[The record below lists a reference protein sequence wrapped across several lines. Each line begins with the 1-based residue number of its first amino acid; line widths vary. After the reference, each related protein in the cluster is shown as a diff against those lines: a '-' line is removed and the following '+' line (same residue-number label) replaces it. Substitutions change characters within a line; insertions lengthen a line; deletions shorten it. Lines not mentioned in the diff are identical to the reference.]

1 MPQTL
6 QDNGTPGS
14 AGRVGGRAV
23 RAPSMSGLRHA
34 GSPFPSRLCSPRGGF
49 PPLGSPLRQGS
60 LPPGA
65 RTALGRGPASSPSDL
80 HQRLTP
86 GQDFLGATSRP
97 GSACR
102 DPREARGR
110 QLQLSSCSGP
120 KPWTRTGPCSG
131 HAVHATA
138 EPGPGD
144 RLRDFLPDPV
154 SSGRSQHRVAPG
166 TVTARRFS
174 RGPYPWPSTRSGA
187 PRFSSLVP
195 CSLAPVTV
203 AFSRALGT
211 PGASRPRASAPPPPL
226 PGRGHGAAVPFRS
239 PTVARS

>member
-14 AGRVGGRAV
+14 AGWAGGLCVHQART
-23 RAPSMSGLRHA
+23 SGLRHA
-34 GSPFPSRLCSPRGGF
+34 GSPLPSRLCSPRGGF

-65 RTALGRGPASSPSDL
+65 RTALSRGPASSPSDL

-97 GSACR
+97 GSACH

-166 TVTARRFS
+166 TVTAHRFS
-174 RGPYPWPSTRSGA
+174 RGPPRSRQPLASLASSLARSLPSRWPSRGPSA
-187 PRFSSLVP
+187 RQ
-195 CSLAPVTV
+195 
-203 AFSRALGT
+203 
-211 PGASRPRASAPPPPL
+211 APPARGPL
-226 PGRGHGAAVPFRS
+226 PRHPLCPDVATEPRS
-239 PTVARS
+239 RSARLP

>member
-1 MPQTL
+1 M
-6 QDNGTPGS
+6 
-14 AGRVGGRAV
+14 
-23 RAPSMSGLRHA
+23 
-34 GSPFPSRLCSPRGGF
+34 
-49 PPLGSPLRQGS
+49 
-60 LPPGA
+60 
-65 RTALGRGPASSPSDL
+65 
-80 HQRLTP
+80 P
-86 GQDFLGATSRP
+86 GQDFLGATSRL

-166 TVTARRFS
+166 TVTVRRFS
-174 RGPYPWPSTRSGA
+174 HGPYPQPSTRSGA

-211 PGASRPRASAPPPPL
+211 PGASRPRASAPPPL
-226 PGRGHGAAVPFRS
+226 

>member
-14 AGRVGGRAV
+14 AGRAGGLCVHQARPGFGTQARPFLPDSV
-23 RAPSMSGLRHA
+23 HPGVDFLPSALH
-34 GSPFPSRLCSPRGGF
+34 C
-49 PPLGSPLRQGS
+49 RQGS

-120 KPWTRTGPCSG
+120 KSWTRTGPCSG

-144 RLRDFLPDPV
+144 QLRDFLPDPV

-174 RGPYPWPSTRSGA
+174 RGPYPRPSTRSGA

-211 PGASRPRASAPPPPL
+211 PGASRPRASAPLPPL
-226 PGRGHGAAVPFRS
+226 PGRGHGAAVPLRS
-239 PTVARS
+239 PTVAHS

>member
-23 RAPSMSGLRHA
+23 RAPSTSGLRHA

-65 RTALGRGPASSPSDL
+65 RTALGRGPASSPRDP

-97 GSACR
+97 GSACH
-102 DPREARGR
+102 DPREARGQ

-131 HAVHATA
+131 HAVHAMA

-166 TVTARRFS
+166 TVTVRRFS
-174 RGPYPWPSTRSGA
+174 HDPYPQPSTWSGA

-195 CSLAPVTV
+195 CSLAPPVTV

-211 PGASRPRASAPPPPL
+211 PGASRPRASAPPPL
-226 PGRGHGAAVPFRS
+226 